1 MYHALK
7 ALAVRKAKPA
17 DKPYKMAD
25 GGGLYLLVNKSGRYW
40 RYDYR
45 HGGKRKTLALGVF
58 PTVTLEQARELHSK
72 AKHELER
79 EGTDPALAMSKKARV
94 QSSELARVCTVQAV
108 CDEWLSKRTEW
119 ADSHKVKVELRL
131 KNDVYPVLGA
141 RDIQSVTAP
150 EVLQCLRLV
159 EGRGAI
165 DSAHRIKHTL
175 GQVFRY
181 AIATGRAEHDPTSG
195 LRGALSKIT
204 KQSYPHITDPAR
216 LGEVLR
222 AIEGYTGS
230 FEVRQA
236 LRLLPLVFTRPGEL
250 RAAEWEEFDLKR
262 AVWTIPAERMKRKQ
276 NGNHIVPLSRQA
288 LAIVQELKEVTG
300 NGDACKLVFPGA
312 RSLTRPISDNSLN
325 AGLRR
330 LDVLQDEHVA
340 HGFRHTASTLL
351 NEQRGF
357 DPDLIEVQLHHAD
370 RSMRGKYNKA
380 AYFDDRR
387 KMMQAWADYLDS
399 LRSPR
404 NVVQFPQAER
414 ATPV

>member
-1 MYHALK
+1 MQHALK
-7 ALAVRKAKPA
+7 AIAIKKAKPA

-25 GGGLYLLVNKSGRYW
+25 GGGLYLLVKPAGKYW

-45 HGGKRKTLALGVF
+45 MLGKRKTLALGVF
-58 PTVTLEQARELHSK
+58 PQITLDDARQLHLQAKRDLDLHNI
-72 AKHELER
+72 
-79 EGTDPALAMSKKARV
+79 DPAQTKSKRARKLAN
-94 QSSELARVCTVQAV
+94 ELATTSTVQTV
-108 CDEWLSKRTEW
+108 CEEWISRQTEW
-119 ADSHKVKVELRL
+119 ADTHRVKVDLRL
-131 KNDVYPVLGA
+131 RNDVYPVLGTH
-141 RDIQSVTAP
+141 DVSSVTAP

-159 EGRGAI
+159 EARGAI

-175 GQVFRY
+175 GQIFRY

-195 LRGALSKIT
+195 LRGALTKIT
-204 KQSYPHITDPAR
+204 KQSYPHITDPVR
-216 LGEVLR
+216 LGEALR
-222 AIEGYTGS
+222 AIDSYAGS

-250 RAAEWEEFDLKR
+250 RMAEWDEFDIER
-262 AVWTIPAERMKRKQ
+262 AVWTIPAARMKRKQ
-276 NGNHIVPLSRQA
+276 NGNHIVPLSNQA
-288 LAIVQELKEVTG
+288 LAIVQELQEVTG
-300 NGDACKLVFPGA
+300 NMEGRRFLFPGA

-330 LDVLQDEHVA
+330 LDVSKDEHVA

-380 AYFDDRR
+380 AYFDERR
-387 KMMQAWADYLDS
+387 KMMQAWGDYLDS
-399 LRSPR
+399 LKTP
-404 NVVQFPQAER
+404 NNIVQLASVQ
-414 ATPV
+414 

>member
-1 MYHALK
+1 MIWLHPALK
-7 ALAVRKAKPA
+7 NVG
-17 DKPYKMAD
+17 M
-25 GGGLYLLVNKSGRYW
+25 V
-40 RYDYR
+40 
-45 HGGKRKTLALGVF
+45 
-58 PTVTLEQARELHSK
+58 
-72 AKHELER
+72 
-79 EGTDPALAMSKKARV
+79 
-94 QSSELARVCTVQAV
+94 SS
-108 CDEWLSKRTEW
+108 
-119 ADSHKVKVELRL
+119 
-131 KNDVYPVLGA
+131 
-141 RDIQSVTAP
+141 P

-159 EGRGAI
+159 EARGAV

-181 AIATGRAEHDPTSG
+181 AIATGKAEHDPTAG
-195 LRGALSKIT
+195 LRGALTKID
-204 KQSYPHITDPAR
+204 KRSYPHITDPNR

-222 AIEGYTGS
+222 AIDGYSGS

-250 RAAEWEEFDLKR
+250 RMAEWNEFDIGR

-288 LAIVQELKEVTG
+288 LSIVLELEEVTG
-300 NGDACKLVFPGA
+300 NMEGRRLLFPGA

-380 AYFDDRR
+380 AYFDERR
-387 KMMQAWADYLDS
+387 KMMQVWADYLDK
-399 LRSPR
+399 LKRSADI
-404 NVVQFPQAER
+404 VHGAF
-414 ATPV
+414 TSCD

>member
-1 MYHALK
+1 MLHVLK
-7 ALAVRKAKPA
+7 ALAVTKAKPK

-25 GGGLYLLVNKSGRYW
+25 GGGLYLLVNKAGKYW

-45 HGGKRKTLALGVF
+45 HSGKRKTLALGVF
-58 PTVTLEQARELHSK
+58 PVVTLDAARERHLK
-72 AKHELER
+72 AKRELDLSDR
-79 EGTDPALAMSKKARV
+79 DPADTLSKKARAQLKVVAASSTV
-94 QSSELARVCTVQAV
+94 QSVCE
-108 CDEWLSKRTEW
+108 EWLSKQSKW
-119 ADSHKVKVELRL
+119 AETHRVKVELRL
-131 KNDVYPVLGA
+131 RNDVYPELGG
-141 RDIQSVTAP
+141 RDVRAVTAP
-150 EVLQCLRLV
+150 EVLQCLRVV
-159 EGRGAI
+159 EARGAV

-181 AIATGRAEHDPTSG
+181 AIATGRAEHDPTAS
-195 LRGALSKIT
+195 LRGALSKT
-204 KQSYPHITDPAR
+204 DKQSYPHITDPYR

-222 AIEGYTGS
+222 AIDGYSGS
-230 FEVRQA
+230 NEVRQA

-250 RAAEWEEFDLKR
+250 RMAEWDEFDIER

-276 NGNHIVPLSRQA
+276 NGNHIVPLSDQA
-288 LAIVQELKEVTG
+288 LLIVKELQQVTG
-300 NGDACKLVFPGA
+300 NMNGRRLVFPGA

-330 LDVLQDEHVA
+330 IDVQKNEHVA

-380 AYFDDRR
+380 AYFDERR
-387 KMMQAWADYLDS
+387 KMMQAWADYLDTIKS
-399 LRSPR
+399 GAT
-404 NVVQFPQAER
+404 VVDIAR
-414 ATPV
+414 AIS

>member
-1 MYHALK
+1 MHHALN
-7 ALAVRKAKPA
+7 ALAVKKAKPA
-17 DKPYKMAD
+17 DKPFKMAD
-25 GGGLYLLVNKSGRYW
+25 GGGLYLLVKPAGKYW

-45 HGGKRKTLALGVF
+45 IAGKRKTLALGVY
-58 PTVTLEQARELHSK
+58 PLVTLEDARQLHLK
-72 AKHELER
+72 ARRKLDL
-79 EGTDPALAMSKKARV
+79 GNADPSDTQSKKARKLA
-94 QSSELARVCTVQAV
+94 SEKATTSTVQAV
-108 CDEWLSKRTEW
+108 CEEWLSRQSKW
-119 ADSHKVKVELRL
+119 ADTHRAKVELRL
-131 KNDVYPVLGA
+131 RNDVYPILGTH
-141 RDIQSVTAP
+141 DISRVTAP

-181 AIATGRAEHDPTSG
+181 AIATGRVENDPTSS
-195 LRGALSKIT
+195 LRGALAKIT

-222 AIEGYTGS
+222 AIDGYAGS
-230 FEVRQA
+230 LEVRQA
-236 LRLLPLVFTRPGEL
+236 MRLLPLVFTRPGEL
-250 RAAEWEEFDLKR
+250 RMAEWDEFDVER

-276 NGNHIVPLSRQA
+276 NGNHIVPLSKQA
-288 LAIVQELKEVTG
+288 LAIVIELQEVTG
-300 NGDACKLVFPGA
+300 NMEGRRLLFPGA

-330 LDVLQDEHVA
+330 LDVLKDEHVA

-351 NEQRGF
+351 NEQRGY

-380 AYFDDRR
+380 AYFDERR

-399 LRSPR
+399 LKSPT
-404 NVVQFPQAER
+404 NVVHFVNVQ
-414 ATPV
+414 

>member
-1 MYHALK
+1 MHHALK
-7 ALAVRKAKPA
+7 AIAIKKAKPL

-25 GGGLYLLVNKSGRYW
+25 GGGLYLLVKSVGKYW

-45 HGGKRKTLALGVF
+45 IMGKRKTLALGVY
-58 PTVTLEQARELHSK
+58 PLVTLEDARQMHLDAKRDLQLHNI
-72 AKHELER
+72 
-79 EGTDPALAMSKKARV
+79 DPADTQSKKARKLAN
-94 QSSELARVCTVQAV
+94 ELATTSTVQAV
-108 CDEWLSKRTEW
+108 CEEWLSMQTKW
-119 ADSHKVKVELRL
+119 ADSHKVKVDLRL
-131 KNDVYPVLGA
+131 RNDVYPQLGNHDVS
-141 RDIQSVTAP
+141 RVTAP

-159 EGRGAI
+159 ESRGAI

-181 AIATGRAEHDPTSG
+181 AIATGRAENDPTAA
-195 LRGALSKIT
+195 LRGALTKIN
-204 KQSYPHITDPAR
+204 KRSYPHITDPAR

-222 AIEGYTGS
+222 AIDGYSGS

-250 RAAEWEEFDLKR
+250 RMAEWDEFDIER
-262 AVWTIPAERMKRKQ
+262 GVWTIPADRMKRKQ
-276 NGNHIVPLSRQA
+276 NGNHIVPLSKQA
-288 LAIVQELKEVTG
+288 LTIVKELQEVTG
-300 NGDACKLVFPGA
+300 NMEGRKLLFPGA

-380 AYFDDRR
+380 AYFDERR
-387 KMMQAWADYLDS
+387 KMMQAWADYLDH
-399 LRSPR
+399 LKIGGD
-404 NVVQFPQAER
+404 VLQFYA
-414 ATPV
+414 AS